1 MKKITLLVLGLILF
15 TLSTGS
21 VKAQEAFT
29 ITDFHSDIT
38 IHEDSSFEVTETIAV
53 EFSQDRHGIY
63 RDLDTQTIRANI
75 KSVLNGNDEPWNHTV
90 EPFDYGTRI
99 KIGDAD
105 KLVNGKQIYKITYD
119 VTDGIGFFDDHDELY
134 WNVTGN
140 FWNTSIQNASA
151 TVHLPGGIKK
161 DEITLACYTGALGS
175 EANDCKWTAKDQQ
188 ADFSVTKS
196 LNPYEGLTIVVGFPK
211 GVLTEPSNLNISSDV
226 AGGSIFLDGS
236 DKSACEAYCSLTLA
250 PGQHKILIK
259 KWGYVTPEAVDV
271 ELSPGESKDIS
282 FTMSA
287 LWWLK
292 ILRLAIVLS
301 FILIAI
307 EPIIT
312 YFRKGR
318 DPRGRKTVVAEY
330 GPPDKLSPV
339 EVGSLVD
346 ERADMRDISATIID
360 LAVRGFLKIKET
372 PGEKLWIFKTPNE
385 YELIRQTPKPGM
397 PTGLSEFESHLL
409 EDIFEGKQS
418 KKLSDLRNKFYT
430 KLPKLKEIVYG
441 DLVDKG
447 YFPKSPAKTR
457 TGYLIKG
464 IILIVLPF
472 FLMPI
477 EEVLFGTGFSLLLSV
492 NGGLTLIFSGSM
504 PQKTENGVE
513 AYRKILGFKLY
524 MNTAEKDRLKFQEKE
539 NLFYEFLPYAMALG
553 IVKKWSKAF
562 DGILTK
568 APDWYVGTGRGF
580 NAPVFVSSITSVSN
594 QIQSSFASSPRS
606 SGGGSGFS
614 GGFSGGGGGGGGGGS
629 W

>member
-1 MKKITLLVLGLILF
+1 MKKITLLVLGFIIF
-15 TLSTGS
+15 TLSAGQ

-29 ITDFHSDIT
+29 ISDFHSDIT
-38 IHEDSSFEVTETIAV
+38 IREDSSFEVTETIVV

-75 KSVLNGNDEPWNHTV
+75 KNVLNENNEPWNYTI

-105 KLVNGKQIYKITYD
+105 KLINGRQVYKITYE
-119 VTDGIGFFDDHDELY
+119 VTDGIGFFEDYDEIY

-140 FWNTSIQNASA
+140 FWNTYIQNASA
-151 TVHLPGGIKK
+151 TIHLPGEIKK
-161 DEITLACYTGALGS
+161 DDITTTCYTGSLGS
-175 EANDCKWTAKDQQ
+175 EANDCTYTAKDNQ
-188 ADFSVTKS
+188 AEFSVTGE
-196 LNPYEGLTIVVGFPK
+196 LNPYEGLTIVAGFPK
-211 GVLTEPSNLNISSDV
+211 GILTEPSSLNISSNV
-226 AGGSIFLDGS
+226 ASGSIFVDES
-236 DKSACEAYCSLTLA
+236 DKSVCEAYCSLTLA

-259 KWGYVTPEAVDV
+259 KWGYATPDAVNV

-287 LWWLK
+287 IRWWK
-292 ILRLAIVLS
+292 IARLLIVLF
-301 FILIAI
+301 FIFVAI

-318 DPRGRKTVVAEY
+318 DPHRTKTIIAEY
-330 GPPDKLSPV
+330 GPPDKLPPV
-339 EVGSLVD
+339 EVGSIVD

-360 LAVRGFLKIKET
+360 LAVRGFLRIKEI
-372 PGEKLWIFKTPNE
+372 PGGKLWIFKIPSE
-385 YELIRQTPKPGM
+385 YELTRVTPKPGK
-397 PTGLSEFESHLL
+397 PTELSEFEDQLIK
-409 EDIFEGKQS
+409 DVFES
-418 KKLSDLRNKFYT
+418 KEKIKLSDLRFKFYK
-430 KLPKLKEIVYG
+430 KLPNLKDIVYKN
-441 DLVDKG
+441 LVDKG
-447 YFPKSPAKTR
+447 YFPQSPDKTR
-457 TGYLIKG
+457 NRYIIKG
-464 IILIVLPF
+464 IIFFVLSF
-472 FLMPI
+472 FLLFI
-477 EEVLFGTGFSLLLSV
+477 ETALFGTGFSFLFFI
-492 NGGLTLIFSGSM
+492 NGILTIMFAKAM
-504 PQKTENGVE
+504 PQKTEKGVE
-513 AYRKILGFKLY
+513 THRKILGFKLY

-562 DGILTK
+562 EGVLK
-568 APDWYVGTGRGF
+568 NAPDWYEGGTGHF
-580 NAPVFVSSITSVSN
+580 NAPIFVGNITSVSN